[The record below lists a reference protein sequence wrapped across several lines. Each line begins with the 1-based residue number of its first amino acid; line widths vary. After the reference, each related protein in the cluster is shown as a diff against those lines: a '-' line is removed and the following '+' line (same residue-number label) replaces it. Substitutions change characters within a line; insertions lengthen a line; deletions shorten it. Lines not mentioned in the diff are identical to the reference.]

1 MIRTLAVLTL
11 VAGGIACR
19 GRPPAD
25 ANGAEAVA
33 RLVDSLTPAVEK
45 AVGLKFTHKPMS
57 AVRSRDQVRAYVLH
71 KLDEELPTAKARG
84 LQAAYRLL
92 GMFPDSLE
100 LRPLLLDLYTEQI
113 VGFYEPDSSTLFVA
127 ANADPKFLTVVVAH
141 ELVHALQHQ
150 YIPLDSIMRQ
160 TNDNDRLAAATA
172 ILEGQATLGGLQV
185 MVPEQNL
192 YAMPEFWETYRD
204 NLRAQQASMPVFSK
218 APRILRES
226 VVFPYLAGADFLRWW
241 AGSELRDTMPFGS
254 RMPTSTEQVLHPYRY
269 GRGDVPVTLA
279 FDQPN
284 DGALY
289 EDVFGEFDIRVLNAE
304 LSKTAEVTTPI
315 AIGWGGDRFRV
326 YDTPDGAALVW
337 YTVWDDQ
344 PSRIRFV
351 TSTVERLQKKRPLG
365 YRLET
370 TQPTIDGK
378 PGVRLVLAPVRWTG
392 WDNLPT
398 VHVVK
403 LAP

>member
-1 MIRTLAVLTL
+1 MTRVVLSLAALAL
-11 VAGGIACR
+11 LGGACR
-19 GRPPAD
+19 GPEPGD
-25 ANGAEAVA
+25 TGPEAVA
-33 RLVDSLTPAVEK
+33 RLVDSLSPAVEK
-45 AVGLKFTHKPMS
+45 AVGLKFTHRPMS
-57 AVRSRDQVRAYVLH
+57 TVRSRDQIRSYVVH
-71 KLDEELPTAKARG
+71 KLDAELPASKARG

-92 GMFPDSLE
+92 GLFPDTLE

-127 ANADPKFLTVVVAH
+127 ANADPKILRVVVAH

-150 YIPLDSIMRQ
+150 YTPIDSIMRQ
-160 TNDNDRLAAATA
+160 QGDNDRLAAATA

-192 YAMPEFWETYRD
+192 YAMPEFWETYRSK
-204 NLRAQQASMPVFSK
+204 LQSEQATMPVFSR

-226 VVFPYLAGADFLRWW
+226 LIFPYLAGADFLRWW
-241 AGSELRDTMPFGS
+241 AGSERRDSMPYGA
-254 RMPTSTEQVLHPYRY
+254 RMPVSTEQVLHPYRY

-279 FDQPN
+279 FNEQN

-304 LSKTAEVTTPI
+304 LSKSVEVTTPI

-337 YTVWDDQ
+337 YSVWDDQ
-344 PSRIRFV
+344 SARSRFISN
-351 TSTVERLQKKRPLG
+351 TADRLQRQRPLG

-370 TQPTIDGK
+370 TTPMIDGH
-378 PGVRLVLAPVRWTG
+378 PGVRLVLAPVRWPV
-392 WDNLPT
+392 WDHLPT
-398 VHVVK
+398 VHVVN
-403 LAP
+403 PS